1 MTFYDKNLEQLA
13 QYRTIVLDLIQISV
27 DAYGDIRDSS
37 KASAET
43 VDFLCELLS
52 DVKSAQRCAVREEKS
67 EAEKA
72 LEASMPQLTAV
83 S

>member
-1 MTFYDKNLEQLA
+1 MSFYGKSIEQLA
-13 QYRTIVLDLIQISV
+13 QYRAIVLDLIQISV
-27 DAYGDIRDSS
+27 EAYGDARDES

-43 VDFLCELLS
+43 VDFLCDLLS
-52 DVKSAQRCAVREEKS
+52 SVKSAQEFAKS

-72 LEASMPQLTAV
+72 LEASMPQLSVV

>member
-1 MTFYDKNLEQLA
+1 MTFYDKSVEQLA

-27 DAYGDIRDSS
+27 DAYGEIRDSS

-43 VDFLCELLS
+43 VDFLCDLLS
-52 DVKSAQRCAVREEKS
+52 SVKSAQEFAKS

-72 LEASMPQLTAV
+72 LEASMPQLSVV